1 MTLNLESEPS
11 EGFELVPHPRSISSQ
26 VEQRNELPAR
36 TAKSFE

>member
-1 MTLNLESEPS
+1 MTLNLESEP
-11 EGFELVPHPRSISSQ
+11 GKGIKVVPDARSINSQ